1 MATDDRVRQVAAAL
15 DATPDLVPHL
25 AELLADLWELGSSP
39 PLIASW
45 LGELGLPPGTTRVLD
60 LGCGKGAVS
69 LTLARDLGFH
79 VHGVDL
85 YEPFDREARHRAAEW
100 GLTSLCRFE
109 GGDLREV
116 VRTAEGYDV
125 VVYAS
130 VGALGRLDDC
140 VRALRGCVRGGGYLL
155 IENGYLAPGAAPAA
169 GSGNL
174 ADHDESHRRLT
185 AHGDAL
191 LREQALDPAEMRA
204 IDERY
209 IRSISARAE
218 ALAKAR
224 PADADLVRGYVE
236 RQRGAASA
244 WERSSVSATWLLQKG

>member
-1 MATDDRVRQVAAAL
+1 LPTDDEARQIAAAL
-15 DATPDLVPHL
+15 DATPELVPYL

-45 LGELGLPPGTTRVLD
+45 LGELGLPRGSSVLD

-69 LTLARDLGFH
+69 LTLARDLGFQ

-85 YEPFDREARHRAAEW
+85 FAPFIGEARARAAEW
-100 GLTSLCRFE
+100 RLTSRCRFE
-109 GGDLREV
+109 TGDLKEV
-116 VRTAEGYDV
+116 IRTAEGYDV

-130 VGALGRLDDC
+130 VGALGRLDRC
-140 VRALRGCVRGGGYLL
+140 VGALRGGVRSGGYLL
-155 IENGYLAPGAAPAA
+155 IEDGYLTPGAAPAA

-174 ADHDESHRRLT
+174 ADHEESLRRLT
-185 AHGDAL
+185 VHGDVL
-191 LREQALDPAEMRA
+191 LREQALDPTEMRA

-224 PADADLVRGYVE
+224 PVDADLVRSYVE
-236 RQRGAASA
+236 RQRRAAAA
-244 WERSSVSATWLLQKG
+244 WERTSVSATWLVRKV